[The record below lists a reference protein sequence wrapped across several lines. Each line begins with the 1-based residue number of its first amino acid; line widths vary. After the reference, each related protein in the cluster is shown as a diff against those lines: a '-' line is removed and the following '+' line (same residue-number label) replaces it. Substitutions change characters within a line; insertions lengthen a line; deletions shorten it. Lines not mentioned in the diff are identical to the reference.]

1 VRASYPKQ
9 KLSKSKNQQ
18 TMNKLYIIIAL
29 VILSSA
35 LKAQKSKLRIDT
47 DKFNSVSISQP
58 IDVFLHQSDSSYVVL
73 EGINLNADKVN
84 THVQNKTLYFSVDG
98 NNNMNATVH
107 IYTQNYRQMEFS
119 SAVDVHNREQIKGRE
134 LDVILSG
141 ASSVKLNL
149 DYNKLNIKSSGASSL
164 WVYGRAD
171 SINLVA
177 EGASDFD
184 AYGAKNTYTNVLA
197 SGASDVSVNP
207 DSTLIA
213 QISGASDLKYKK
225 DPAHKYVKT
234 SGSSTYTQKSN
245 SAEVVEYHGMSV
257 EENGDTVRIDLGNGR
272 SEIIIVDGDNGV
284 HITRKKN
291 RIRFRGNWAGAELGI
306 NGYMTPQGSINMPA
320 GFEFM
325 DLRYEKS
332 TNFNLNF
339 FQQSVNLWNNKLG
352 LVTGLG
358 FRWNNYRFDNNIIL
372 VPDSQQIYGYHNTDT
387 ARSYSKSKLMSCYL
401 TLPVILEFQTNPYHN
416 LRSFHIGIGVIG
428 GVRVKTHSKQVYA
441 TLEGSKSKP
450 KTHDDFHLQPFILDA
465 TVRIGWGPINLYGT
479 YSIIDMFRKDQ
490 GPELRPFSV
499 GIILPFT

>member
-1 VRASYPKQ
+1 
-9 KLSKSKNQQ
+9 
-18 TMNKLYIIIAL
+18 MNKIYL
-29 VILSSA
+29 ILTFILISTA
-35 LKAQKSKLRIDT
+35 IRAQKSSLRFET
-47 DKFNSVSISQP
+47 TAFNSISIEQP
-58 IDVFLHQSDSSYVVL
+58 IDLFLHQSDSSYIVL
-73 EGINLNADKVN
+73 EGYKLDPDKVDIN
-84 THVQNKTLYFSVDG
+84 VNNGTLKLSVKG
-98 NNNMNATVH
+98 NNNMNASVH
-107 IYTQNYRQMEFS
+107 IYTKNYRQMDFS
-119 SAVDVHNREQIKGRE
+119 SAVDVHNQEQIKGEE
-134 LDVILSG
+134 LDLILSG

-149 DYNKLNIKSSGASSL
+149 DYTKLNVKSSGAGSL
-164 WVYGRAD
+164 WIYGRAD

-184 AYGAKNTYTNVLA
+184 AYGTKNTYTNVLA
-197 SGASDVSVNP
+197 SGASDIKVNP

-213 QISGASDLKYKK
+213 QISGACDLNYKK
-225 DPAHKYVKT
+225 EPAHKFVKT
-234 SGSSTYTQKSN
+234 SGSSTYSQKSN
-245 SAEVVEYHGMSV
+245 SAEVVQYNGMSV

-272 SEIIIVDGDNGV
+272 SEIVIIDGDNGV
-284 HITRKKN
+284 RITRKKN
-291 RIRFRGNWAGAELGI
+291 RIRFRGNWAGAELGV
-306 NGYMTPQGSINMPA
+306 NGYMTPKGSINMPA

-339 FQQSVNLWNNKLG
+339 FQQSINLWNNKLG

-358 FRWNNYRFDNNIIL
+358 FRWNNYRFDNNIVLI
-372 VPDSQQIYGYHNTDT
+372 PDSQQIYGYHNTDT

-416 LRSFHIGIGVIG
+416 SRSFHIGIGVIG
-428 GVRVKTHSKQVYA
+428 GVRIKTHAKQVY
-441 TLEGSKSKP
+441 TSLEGSKSKP

-479 YSIIDMFRKDQ
+479 YSIIDMFRKGQ